1 MAPSAACQLSLESP
15 VTLVRGCA
23 AARAQRLAKL
33 GIRTVREL
41 TCWYPHRYI
50 DLSNRAS
57 CAQAPLGEVVS
68 VVGRLEGVRQKQ
80 PRPGMHIIEAAV
92 VDESGAMALVWFK
105 QPWLINSL
113 HPGDRVCATG
123 KVAFSYGMRQMSS
136 PMIEVLGSGEDAP
149 RQGMVPVHRACEG
162 LSAAW
167 MRRLVANA
175 LNQLGDLPD
184 PLPAALRAQRG
195 LMGRKA
201 ALRAVH
207 FPASARQL
215 EQARRRLAYEE
226 VLRLQLEMMLRRN
239 RELAGARPVAH
250 AVGRA
255 SALLERSLPFELTQ
269 DQRRAVAEI
278 QGDMQA
284 PRPMNRMLLGDVGC
298 GKTVVAAFA
307 LALAADSGCQAALM
321 APTEILARQHA
332 GTLGPLLQQAGVSSA
347 LLTGSTPA
355 AKRRALLEEL
365 AAGRVQVLFGTHAL
379 IEDDVRFARLSLAVI
394 DEQHRFGVGQRAAL
408 RGKGEGCDLLV
419 MTATPIPRTLA
430 LTLYGDLDTSVM
442 RQRPGNRPPVTT
454 QLISRGSRRIAY
466 EAIREELA
474 KGNQAYI
481 VCPLVGL
488 SSKQRREAAEDGR
501 MGGALRGEG
510 ELANL
515 KAAREEAAYLAAK
528 VFPNARVGL
537 LTGDMPPAQK
547 AQVMEDFASGQ
558 IQVLVA
564 TTVGEVG
571 VDVPSATVMMIED
584 ADRFGLSQLH
594 QLRGRVGRGQSPA
607 RVFLVADPGDDD
619 ALRARME
626 AVVST
631 DDGFALAQ
639 ADLAARR
646 EGDVLGSRQHGDA
659 HLRLVNVAD
668 DAELVSLAHGDARAI
683 LAADPGLTAPEH
695 AALAAEL
702 RAVFANTDDECSKG
716 A

>member
-1 MAPSAACQLSLESP
+1 MTVASQQQLTLDSP

-33 GIRTVREL
+33 GIKTVRDL
-41 TCWYPHRYI
+41 VSWYPHRYI
-50 DLSNRAS
+50 DLSNMAS

-92 VDESGAMALVWFK
+92 VDDTGAMALVWFK

-136 PMIEVLGSGEDAP
+136 PMIEVLGSGDDAP

-162 LSAAW
+162 VSPAW

-207 FPASARQL
+207 FPSSARQL

-239 RELAGARPVAH
+239 RELSGCRPVSH
-250 AVGRA
+250 AAGPA
-255 SALLERSLPFELTQ
+255 TAALQRGLPFELTA
-269 DQRRAVAEI
+269 DQARAVAEI
-278 QGDMQA
+278 RADMEA

-307 LALAADSGCQAALM
+307 LALAADSGCQAAMM

-332 GTLGPLLQQAGVSSA
+332 EKLGPLLQQAGVSSA
-347 LLTGSTPA
+347 LLTGSATA
-355 AKRRALLEEL
+355 AQRRALLEDL

-408 RGKGEGCDLLV
+408 RRKGEGCDLLV

-430 LTLYGDLDTSVM
+430 LTLYGDLDTSCI
-442 RQRPGNRPPVTT
+442 RQRPGNRPPVATR
-454 QLISRGSRRIAY
+454 LISRDNRRAAY
-466 EAIREELA
+466 EAIRRELA

-488 SSKQRREAAEDGR
+488 SSKQRRQAAEDGS

-515 KAAREEAAYLAAK
+515 KAAREEAAYLGAK
-528 VFPNARVGL
+528 VFPNANVGL

-547 AQVMEDFASGQ
+547 AQVMEDFARGQ

-564 TTVGEVG
+564 TTVVEVG
-571 VDVPSATVMMIED
+571 IDVPGATVMMIED

-594 QLRGRVGRGQSPA
+594 QLRGRVGRGQQPA
-607 RVFLVADPGDDD
+607 QVFLVADPGDDD

-631 DDGFALAQ
+631 TDGFALAQ

-659 HLRLVNVAD
+659 HLKLVNVAD
-668 DAELVSLAHGDARAI
+668 DAELVSMAHGDARAI
-683 LAADPGLTAPEH
+683 LAADQGLEAAAH

-702 RAVFANTDDECSKG
+702 KAVFSSQDSECSKG